1 MIHYSAAA
9 KRKARREARRT
20 RARAGDNAAR
30 ADLSRQARRDAL
42 RYMTAL
48 ELESKAYGRPVA
60 AGRGDGVVLESREL
74 YRKRNGSLAGWAL
87 YRWFYRGI

>member
-48 ELESKAYGRPVA
+48 ELYGRPVA